1 MYLIGLTGGI
11 AAGKSTVAE
20 HWRKLGAHEID
31 ADALAREAVARGSAG
46 LEEVVKEFGPGVV
59 TEDGDLNRA
68 ALGAIVFTDEARRE
82 RLEAI
87 VHPIV
92 RRLGQAQLAELE
104 AKFGPSVVVIYNVP
118 LLVETNSDLPFDTV
132 VTVEAPEDKQI
143 ARMMKLRGMSKDDAV
158 ARIRSQASPV
168 QRAARADHIL
178 NSNQELALLLRDAE
192 NLYAQFEA
200 AAAEKAS
207 GNYSPKAG
215 A

>member
-46 LEEVVKEFGPGVV
+46 LDEVVAEFGPGVV

-68 ALGAIVFTDEARRE
+68 ALGAIVFANEAKRE

-92 RRLGQAQLAELE
+92 RRLAQEQLAALE
-104 AKFGPSVVVIYNVP
+104 AKFGPAVIVIYNVP
-118 LLVETNSDLPFDTV
+118 LLVETNSELPFDTV

-143 ARMMKLRGMSKDDAV
+143 ARMMKHRGMSKDDAV

-192 NLYAQFEA
+192 NLYADFEVA
-200 AAAEKAS
+200 AAQKTADIDAS
-207 GNYSPKAG
+207 MAG
-215 A
+215 D

>member
-31 ADALAREAVARGSAG
+31 ADALAREAVASGSAG
-46 LEEVVKEFGPGVV
+46 LAEVVAEFGPGV
-59 TEDGDLNRA
+59 TTPEGDLNRA
-68 ALGAIVFTDEARRE
+68 ALGAIVFADEAKRE

-92 RRLGQAQLAELE
+92 RRLAQGQLAELE
-104 AKFGPSVVVIYNVP
+104 AKFGPSVVVIYNIP

-132 VTVEAPEDKQI
+132 VTVEAPEEKQI
-143 ARMMKLRGMSKDDAV
+143 ARMMKHRGMSKDDAV

-192 NLYAQFEA
+192 NLYGEFEA
-200 AAAEKAS
+200 AAAEKVA
-207 GNYSPKAG
+207 GNDSSKAG
-215 A
+215 V

>member
-46 LEEVVKEFGPGVV
+46 LDEVVAEFGPGVV

-68 ALGAIVFTDEARRE
+68 ALGAIVFANEAKRE

-92 RRLGQAQLAELE
+92 RRLAQEQLAALE
-104 AKFGPSVVVIYNVP
+104 AKFGPAVIVIYNVP
-118 LLVETNSDLPFDTV
+118 LLVETNSELPFDTV

-143 ARMMKLRGMSKDDAV
+143 ARMMKHRGMSKDDAV

-178 NSNQELALLLRDAE
+178 NSNQELALLLRYAE
-192 NLYAQFEA
+192 NLYADFEVA
-200 AAAEKAS
+200 AAQKTADIDAS
-207 GNYSPKAG
+207 MAG
-215 A
+215 D